1 MEQFEEQLKRGREVK
16 MTPDERGMIRFA
28 LIREITAAKKAKPTF
43 SSVTSPYVKNIK
55 VVMHAVRS
63 PFQYQ
68 HALKMLAI
76 ILIVS
81 IGGGA
86 TLSYASE
93 PSLPGDALYSFKVN
107 VSEPVRGALA
117 ITSESKADF
126 HAYTIV
132 KRVKEAQ
139 TLKESGKLTPEKTE
153 IVKNLIEKESET
165 FVEVAVD
172 LQQDGNSE
180 KVEEATSVILE
191 TLNDYE
197 EAVSAD
203 ATTTTD
209 VPTPIDPTSETPEV
223 STFSA
228 ISASTTTEADTRI
241 MNTPTDVPASTATE
255 IQVSAQS
262 EVLLDSAMLTL
273 KATLEDTV
281 ANPAPVEGSATETTP
296 SEPVAPVETVPPTDT
311 EPAPVAPVVIPTP
324 SVGATTTIDMVS
336 TITNDVQPITDE
348 EKTSIQLN
356 TFLRL
361 KK

>member
-1 MEQFEEQLKRGREVK
+1 MENLEEQLKRGREVK

-28 LIREITAAKKAKPTF
+28 LIREITATKKAKSSF
-43 SSVTSPYVKNIK
+43 SSVASPYIKNIK

-81 IGGGA
+81 VGGGA

-93 PSLPGDALYSFKVN
+93 PSLPGEALYSFKVN
-107 VSEPVRGALA
+107 ISEPMRGALA
-117 ITSESKADF
+117 LSNESKADF
-126 HAYTIV
+126 HAQIIV
-132 KRVKEAQ
+132 KRVEEAQ
-139 TLKESGKLTPEKTE
+139 TLKETGTLTPEKTE
-153 IVKNLIEKESET
+153 IVKKLIEKESET

-191 TLNDYE
+191 TLNDYQ

-203 ATTTTD
+203 TTTTTD
-209 VPTPIDPTSETPEV
+209 VPTPTDVVGTENTDV
-223 STFSA
+223 STMSA
-228 ISASTTTEADTRI
+228 MSASVTTDAETRILNTEADTSV
-241 MNTPTDVPASTATE
+241 DTATE
-255 IQVSAQS
+255 AEVSVLS
-262 EVLLDSAMLTL
+262 EGLLDSTMLTL
-273 KATLEDTV
+273 KATLEDTI
-281 ANPAPVEGSATETTP
+281 ANPAPEEKP
-296 SEPVAPVETVPPTDT
+296 I
-311 EPAPVAPVVIPTP
+311 EPAPVEPVLPTETEQPPVEPVVTPTP
-324 SVGATTTIDMVS
+324 VSATTTTDMVS
-336 TITNDVQPITDE
+336 TITNDIVPPIVTEE
-348 EKTSIQLN
+348 EKTGTQIN